1 MTCIYNY
8 VTAVTKRFPKMRET
22 DLSSYRL
29 LAHDIKAD
37 IDINHISYPTDAEL
51 LEYVESRLH
60 TDEQR
65 KALRDFKR
73 HYHAWLRRS
82 RGSK

>member
-1 MTCIYNY
+1 MDGIYNY
-8 VTAVTKRFPKMRET
+8 VTIVTKRFPKILEM

-60 TDEQR
+60 ADEQR
-65 KALRDFKR
+65 IALRDFKR

-82 RGSK
+82 RCSK